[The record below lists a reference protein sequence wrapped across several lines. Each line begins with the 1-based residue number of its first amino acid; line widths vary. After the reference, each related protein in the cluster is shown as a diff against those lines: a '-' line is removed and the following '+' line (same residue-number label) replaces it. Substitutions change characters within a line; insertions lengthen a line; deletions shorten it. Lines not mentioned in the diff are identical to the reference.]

1 MYFGSNKWFVIS
13 ISYEVNTQYK
23 IAIIGKESW
32 FVYTK
37 NTNLN
42 NNNNECKNHASLLK
56 LTKKS
61 NEGTGNRVML
71 INTADFR
78 DNVKNF

>member
-1 MYFGSNKWFVIS
+1 
-13 ISYEVNTQYK
+13 
-23 IAIIGKESW
+23 
-32 FVYTK
+32 VYTK

-42 NNNNECKNHASLLK
+42 NNNNECKNHTSLLK

-61 NEGTGNRVML
+61 NEGTGNRIML

-78 DNVKNF
+78 DNVKNFLTNRYKNINDLLRFLIQKSQYYTTTRLV